1 MSARPPLALA
11 LLGLMAAWPCAR
23 AGDAVPWADGDATR
37 GATLVQRD
45 CDACHARRF
54 DGDPA
59 QIYLR
64 EDRKVRSPAQLATQI
79 TYCSTELNT
88 GYFPDEEAHVAA
100 FLDARYYHFGG
111 KR

>member
-1 MSARPPLALA
+1 MSVRPPLALSLLA
-11 LLGLMAAWPCAR
+11 LLAARPCACG
-23 AGDAVPWADGDATR
+23 ADTLPWADGDAAR

-59 QIYLR
+59 RIYVR
-64 EDRKVRSPAQLATQI
+64 DDRKVRTPAQLVTQI

-100 FLDARYYHFGG
+100 YLDTRYYHFGG